1 LLYRIANSFFAGY
14 PAFVDV
20 LLLRS
25 FVSSG
30 VTPSSFL
37 YIFFFII
44 IKNTQD
50 TEKVAR
56 QRFATFFFFFIHKKK
71 LSEKQ
76 SVKKKQQNVVKVWR
90 SKEVLGMDDI
100 IRKDMINTR
109 KSRDS
114 LVCRYPI
121 EMDEIFFLGGSLVSF
136 IFPCSFL
143 SKYFSNNKLVG

>member
-1 LLYRIANSFFAGY
+1 
-14 PAFVDV
+14 
-20 LLLRS
+20 
-25 FVSSG
+25 
-30 VTPSSFL
+30 
-37 YIFFFII
+37 
-44 IKNTQD
+44 
-50 TEKVAR
+50 
-56 QRFATFFFFFIHKKK
+56 
-71 LSEKQ
+71 
-76 SVKKKQQNVVKVWR
+76 VKKKQQNVVKVWR